1 MGASLPVDREPTA
14 GRDAGAS
21 EGRGA
26 RVCVF
31 DGASR
36 IARSPCRYSLKPPCG
51 AVSLGGQ
58 WMLFAC
64 VAVLVLVRDTQVFG
78 WSGQGAGA
86 AAAVVTGAVD

>member
-36 IARSPCRYSLKPPCG
+36 IVRSPGGYSLRLP
-51 AVSLGGQ
+51 
-58 WMLFAC
+58 
-64 VAVLVLVRDTQVFG
+64 R
-78 WSGQGAGA
+78 GA
-86 AAAVVTGAVD
+86 ASRGSSA